1 MELEKTR
8 RVVKCELCDMEME
21 LKEGTII
28 YGSKLFHNSCWS
40 SANYLS
46 SKPLDIA
53 RAVSILLMRTSTS
66 TK

>member
-28 YGSKLFHNSCWS
+28 FGSKLFHNSCWS
-40 SANYLS
+40 SANHLS
-46 SKPLDIA
+46 SKSVD
-53 RAVSILLMRTSTS
+53 
-66 TK
+66 